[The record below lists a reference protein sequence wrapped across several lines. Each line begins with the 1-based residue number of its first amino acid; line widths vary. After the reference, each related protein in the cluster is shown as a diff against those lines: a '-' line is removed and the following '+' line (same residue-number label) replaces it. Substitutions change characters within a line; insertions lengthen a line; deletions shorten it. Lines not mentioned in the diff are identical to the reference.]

1 MVNKPEVSIQI
12 WSADN
17 NFDYATGDLV
27 NPVAIGKV
35 KSVSHLLSAT
45 STPQYDMTYQCMNVV
60 GGRIGCLDDSY
71 QKINLTECLAIVID
85 CIDLCY
91 EE

>member
-35 KSVSHLLSAT
+35 KSLVDALVAWT
-45 STPQYDMTYQCMNVV
+45 I
-60 GGRIGCLDDSY
+60 RI
-71 QKINLTECLAIVID
+71 KK
-85 CIDLCY
+85 
-91 EE
+91 